1 MAAVTVEDCLKLIP
15 NRFELSLIASYRAK
29 QLMNGSPKL
38 YVSDKVEKSTVVA
51 LREIAANLLD
61 INEIK
66 KELQNLA
73 KNQALFKNFDDTTVY
88 DTKKDSETDVNVDN
102 SLDDSYDSE
111 NLSDDIDED
120 DDENSDE
127 YYDSLNNEDSLN
139 SSEEDLEDK

>member
-102 SLDDSYDSE
+102 SLDDSYDND

-127 YYDSLNNEDSLN
+127 YYDSLSNEDSLN
-139 SSEEDLEDK
+139 SSEENLEDK

>member
-102 SLDDSYDSE
+102 SLDDSYNND

-127 YYDSLNNEDSLN
+127 YYDSLSNEDSLN
-139 SSEEDLEDK
+139 SSEENLEDK